1 MFRTVHAEHCNMH
14 ESGSEVFEVRFLRC
28 LDQGKEVKSFF

>member
-1 MFRTVHAEHCNMH
+1 MFRTVHAEHCIMH
-14 ESGSEVFEVRFLRC
+14 ESGSKMFEVRFLRC